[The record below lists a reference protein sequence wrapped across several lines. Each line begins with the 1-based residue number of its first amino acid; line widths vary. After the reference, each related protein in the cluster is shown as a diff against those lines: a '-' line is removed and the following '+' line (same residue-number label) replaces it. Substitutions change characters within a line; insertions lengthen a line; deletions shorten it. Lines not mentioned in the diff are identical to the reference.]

1 MQTSFSS
8 PSARTTRRLAVAA
21 GLTAALLWAAVP
33 AHAQDKATLDL
44 LVKKGV
50 ITQDEADAVA
60 KQAAVV
66 VTPKEAAVKK
76 LQLEGLLQVQ
86 FDWLTTKDKAAH
98 AIEPPAT
105 SQFYIRRA
113 YLGAIA
119 DLGNGW
125 GGEILLDFA
134 AGAKPP
140 AAPQSTT
147 NAGTQNSFEK
157 AIITKKID
165 DYGLA
170 TAGFQKVQWDQE
182 ENTPS
187 SQLLTIER
195 SVATRYFDEAWGG
208 STTGRLGFGNRH
220 TGLFWNG
227 VVPGFDGFYYGVGL
241 TNGIQSDLNYGN
253 SANGVAAYNEF
264 GGWVNLGYS
273 GTYTPIGLYYKVG
286 INAGYAGEANSVSG
300 LAKIDGYNQN
310 NAISGYNPYFTVS
323 YAGFSLAG
331 EFLQAFVQNGRQSGA
346 GAAAVYSKA
355 APYGFNLTPSYKI
368 NSQWELAAKYSY
380 LSTNGRGTAIN
391 PVDPNAQN
399 TLNVAVPVGATAVQ
413 NFDNVNE
420 FYAGVNYYII
430 GYDLKLSAGYE
441 FDQYTGRQTFLG
453 GSFNGARANVNGVRT
468 QLQLLF

>member
-1 MQTSFSS
+1 MQTAPSLS
-8 PSARTTRRLAVAA
+8 PVRSTRRLAFVA
-21 GLTAALLWAAVP
+21 GLSAALLFAAAP
-33 AHAQDKATLDL
+33 ARAQDKATLDL

-50 ITQDEADAVA
+50 ITQDEADTIS

-76 LQLEGLLQVQ
+76 LQLEGMLQVQ
-86 FDWLTTKDKAAH
+86 YDWLTTKDKAAT
-98 AIEPPAT
+98 AIQPPAT

-157 AIITKKID
+157 AIITKTIE
-165 DYGLA
+165 DYGVA

-187 SQLLTIER
+187 SQLKTIER

-227 VVPGFDGFYYGVGL
+227 TIPNFNGFYYGAGL
-241 TNGIQSDLNYGN
+241 TNGIQSDLNFGN
-253 SANGVAAYNEF
+253 SGNGVAAYNEF

-273 GTYTPIGLYYKVG
+273 GNYVGLSYRVG

-300 LAKIDGYNQN
+300 LLKVAGFNQN

-323 YAGFSLAG
+323 YDDFTLAA
-331 EFLQAFVQNGRQSGA
+331 EFLQAQVQNGRQAGF

-355 APYGFNLTPSYKI
+355 TPYGFNLTPSYKI
-368 NSQWELAAKYSY
+368 NSQWEIAAKYSY
-380 LSTNGRGTAIN
+380 LSTNGRGTSIN
-391 PVDPNAQN
+391 PVDPNSQN
-399 TLNVAVPVGATAVQ
+399 TLTVPVPVGATAVQ

-420 FYAGVNYYII
+420 FYAGVNYYIL
-430 GYDLKLSAGYE
+430 GYDLKVSAGYE
-441 FDQYTGRQTFLG
+441 FDQFSGRQTFLG
-453 GSFNGARANVNGVRT
+453 GNFNGARANVNGVRT
-468 QLQLLF
+468 QIQLLF